1 MSGGTLEWT
10 YMIGDWLYALRR
22 DENKLVNT
30 QVAGLTK
37 EFRDLIEEA
46 DLFLSGDTG
55 EERMIKAWKRF
66 CENTGMP
73 EDACNISWEEDYDLE
88 E

>member
-1 MSGGTLEWT
+1 MSGGTLKNLWV
-10 YMIGDWLYALRR
+10 MSDWLYELRTE
-22 DENKLVNT
+22 ENKLVSN

-37 EFRDLIEEA
+37 EFRDLMEEA
-46 DLFLSGDTG
+46 DLYLSGDTG
-55 EERMIKAWKRF
+55 EERMEKAWKRF

-73 EDACNISWEEDYDLE
+73 EDACNISWDEDYSLE